1 MPTVQTAP
9 TVAAPARSV
18 RWRIPVVFGITF
30 FVNYLDRNN
39 LALALPRIADEFGW
53 TNQQTGEYGQY
64 LLGAFFLALGLSNIF
79 LSPLAQRI
87 GPKRSIVLAIAAFS
101 VVTILQAPL
110 GQYLLI
116 LIMLRLLLGIGEGF
130 HVPMMSEIT
139 SRWFPRSER
148 SRANAIWNVGILL
161 ATALGPVILV
171 PLISSIGWR
180 PTFALLG
187 IVGMVISIPLVLLVV
202 RDQPRREDGVSE
214 AELAYISQGSDDIAA
229 SAAGKKAS
237 TGYLRSGGFWLMTL
251 AGTLNAFCGFGV
263 LNWLPTYFERTKG
276 IDFADLGWPLGIVF
290 SSGVVGVLL
299 MAVLGDRLNR
309 RALLM
314 SGGYLVAAVM
324 VFLATNMTALTP
336 LVALFALGVFFQSAY
351 TGQEFAVVQRVAPE
365 ESIGSA
371 SGVYNGLSIL
381 LGGVGGS
388 LIPGTIVA
396 ITGSF
401 TAGMLSIVVGAV
413 LAAIVLFILARV
425 IRY

>member
-1 MPTVQTAP
+1 MQ

-18 RWRIPVVFGITF
+18 RWRIPVVFGLTF

-39 LALALPRIADEFGW
+39 LALALPRIADQFGW
-53 TNQQTGEYGQY
+53 TDKQTGEYGQY

-87 GPKRSIVLAIAAFS
+87 GPRRSIVLAIASFS

-110 GQYLLI
+110 GQYLII
-116 LIMLRLLLGIGEGF
+116 LIMLRLLLGLGEGF

-161 ATALGPVILV
+161 ATALGPLILV
-171 PLISSIGWR
+171 PLISSIGWQL
-180 PTFALLG
+180 TFALLG
-187 IVGMVISIPLVLLVV
+187 VVGMVISIPLVLLVV
-202 RDQPRREDGVSE
+202 RDEPRREDGVSE
-214 AELAYISQGSDDIAA
+214 AELTYIAQGSADD
-229 SAAGKKAS
+229 GKDDAKQS
-237 TGYLRSGGFWLMTL
+237 RSYLRFPTFWLMVL

-276 IDFADLGWPLGIVF
+276 IDFSSLGWPLAIIF
-290 SSGVVGVLL
+290 SAGVVGVLL
-299 MAVLGDRLNR
+299 MAVLGERINR
-309 RALLM
+309 RVLLM
-314 SGGYLVAAVM
+314 SGGYVIAAVL
-324 VFLATNMTALTP
+324 VFFATTMTALVP

-351 TGQEFAVVQRVAPE
+351 TGHEFAVVQRVVPE
-365 ESIGSA
+365 GSVG
-371 SGVYNGLSIL
+371 SGSGTYNGLSIL

-401 TAGMLSIVVGAV
+401 TAGMLSIVCGAA
-413 LAAIVLFILARV
+413 LAAIVLFVLALAL
-425 IRY
+425 RY

>member
-1 MPTVQTAP
+1 MQ

-18 RWRIPVVFGITF
+18 RWRIPVVFGLTF

-39 LALALPRIADEFGW
+39 LALALPRIADQFGW
-53 TNQQTGEYGQY
+53 TDKQTGEHGQY

-87 GPKRSIVLAIAAFS
+87 GPRRSIVLAIASFS

-110 GQYLLI
+110 GQYLII
-116 LIMLRLLLGIGEGF
+116 LIMLRLLLGLGEGF

-161 ATALGPVILV
+161 ATALGPLILV
-171 PLISSIGWR
+171 PLISSIGWQL
-180 PTFALLG
+180 TFALLG
-187 IVGMVISIPLVLLVV
+187 VVGMVISIPLVLLVV
-202 RDQPRREDGVSE
+202 RDEPRREDGVSE
-214 AELAYISQGSDDIAA
+214 AELTYIAQGSAD
-229 SAAGKKAS
+229 AGKGAVKQS
-237 TGYLRSGGFWLMTL
+237 RSYLRFPTFWLMVL

-276 IDFADLGWPLGIVF
+276 IDFSSLGWPLAIIF
-290 SSGVVGVLL
+290 SAGVVGVLL
-299 MAVLGDRLNR
+299 MAVLGERINR
-309 RALLM
+309 RVLLM
-314 SGGYLVAAVM
+314 SGGYVIAAVL
-324 VFLATNMTALTP
+324 VFFATTMTALVP

-351 TGQEFAVVQRVAPE
+351 TGHEFAVVQRVVPE
-365 ESIGSA
+365 GSVG
-371 SGVYNGLSIL
+371 SGSGTYNGLSIL
-381 LGGVGGS
+381 FGGVGGS

-401 TAGMLSIVVGAV
+401 TAGMLSIVCGAALAAVVLFV
-413 LAAIVLFILARV
+413 LALAL
-425 IRY
+425 RY

>member
-1 MPTVQTAP
+1 MQ
-9 TVAAPARSV
+9 TVAAPAQSV
-18 RWRIPVVFGITF
+18 RWRIPVVFGVTF

-39 LALALPRIADEFGW
+39 LALALPRIAEEFGW
-53 TNQQTGEYGQY
+53 SDKQTGEYGQY

-87 GPKRSIVLAIAAFS
+87 GPRRSVVLAIASFS

-110 GQYLLI
+110 GQYLII
-116 LIMLRLLLGIGEGF
+116 LIMLRLLLGLGEGF

-139 SRWFPRSER
+139 SHWFPRSER

-161 ATALGPVILV
+161 ATALGPLILV

-180 PTFALLG
+180 PTFAVLG
-187 IVGMVISIPLVLLVV
+187 VVGMLISIPLVLLVV
-202 RDQPRREDGVSE
+202 RDEPRREYGVSE
-214 AELAYISQGSDDIAA
+214 EELAYISQGGDKDARDR
-229 SAAGKKAS
+229 SAAKPS
-237 TGYLRSGGFWLMTL
+237 TSYLRSPAFWLMVL

-263 LNWLPTYFERTKG
+263 LNWLPTYFARSKG
-276 IDFADLGWPLGIVF
+276 IDFSSLGWPLAIIF

-309 RALLM
+309 RVLLM
-314 SGGYLVAAVM
+314 SGGYLIAATM
-324 VFLATNMTALTP
+324 VYFATNMTALAP
-336 LVALFALGVFFQSAY
+336 LVTLFALGVFFQSAY
-351 TGQEFAVVQRVAPE
+351 TGHEFAVVQRVVPE
-365 ESIGSA
+365 GSVGSG

-388 LIPGTIVA
+388 LVPGTIVA

-401 TAGMLSIVVGAV
+401 TAGILSIVCGAV
-413 LAAIVLFILARV
+413 LAAIVLFVLARV
-425 IRY
+425 LRY

>member
-1 MPTVQTAP
+1 MQ

-18 RWRIPVVFGITF
+18 RWRIPVVFGVTF

-39 LALALPRIADEFGW
+39 LALALPMIANEFGW
-53 TNQQTGEYGQY
+53 SDKQTGEYGQY

-87 GPKRSIVLAIAAFS
+87 GPRRGVILAIASFS

-110 GQYLLI
+110 GQYLII
-116 LIMLRLLLGIGEGF
+116 LIMLRLLLGLGEGF

-139 SRWFPRSER
+139 SRWFPRNER

-161 ATALGPVILV
+161 ATALGPLILV

-180 PTFALLG
+180 PAFAVLG
-187 IVGMVISIPLVLLVV
+187 VAGMVISIPLVLLVV
-202 RDQPRREDGVSE
+202 RDEPRREDGVSE
-214 AELAYISQGSDDIAA
+214 AELAYIRQGSG
-229 SAAGKKAS
+229 AAGADGTTKPS
-237 TGYLRSGGFWLMTL
+237 PSYLRTPAFWLITL

-263 LNWLPTYFERTKG
+263 LNWLPTYFARTKG
-276 IDFADLGWPLGIVF
+276 IDFSSLGWPLAIIF
-290 SSGVVGVLL
+290 SSGVVGVLF
-299 MAVLGDRLNR
+299 MAALGDRINR
-309 RALLM
+309 RVLLM
-314 SGGYLVAAVM
+314 SGGYIVAAGM
-324 VFLATNMTALTP
+324 VYFATTMTTLVP
-336 LVALFALGVFFQSAY
+336 LVTLFALGVFFQSAY
-351 TGQEFAVVQRVAPE
+351 TGHEFAVVQRVVPE
-365 ESIGSA
+365 TSVGSG

-401 TAGMLSIVVGAV
+401 TAGILSIVAGAV
-413 LAAIVLFILARV
+413 LAAIALFVLARV
-425 IRY
+425 LRY

>member
-1 MPTVQTAP
+1 MQ

-18 RWRIPVVFGITF
+18 RWRIPVVFGLTF

-39 LALALPRIADEFGW
+39 LALALPRIADQFGW
-53 TNQQTGEYGQY
+53 TDKQTGEYGQY

-87 GPKRSIVLAIAAFS
+87 GPRRSIVLAIASFS

-110 GQYLLI
+110 GQYLII
-116 LIMLRLLLGIGEGF
+116 LIMLRLLLGLGEGF

-161 ATALGPVILV
+161 ATALGPLILV
-171 PLISSIGWR
+171 PLISSIGWQL
-180 PTFALLG
+180 TFALLG
-187 IVGMVISIPLVLLVV
+187 VVGMVISIPLVLLVV
-202 RDQPRREDGVSE
+202 RDEPRREDGVSE
-214 AELAYISQGSDDIAA
+214 AELAYIGQGSADD
-229 SAAGKKAS
+229 GKGDVKQS
-237 TGYLRSGGFWLMTL
+237 RSYLRFPTFWLMVL

-276 IDFADLGWPLGIVF
+276 IDFSSLGWPLAIIF
-290 SSGVVGVLL
+290 SAGVVGVLL
-299 MAVLGDRLNR
+299 MAVLGERINR
-309 RALLM
+309 RVLLM
-314 SGGYLVAAVM
+314 SGGYVIAAVL
-324 VFLATNMTALTP
+324 VFFATTMTALVP

-351 TGQEFAVVQRVAPE
+351 TGHEFAVVQRVVPE
-365 ESIGSA
+365 GSVG
-371 SGVYNGLSIL
+371 SGSGTYNGLSIL
-381 LGGVGGS
+381 FGGVGGS

-401 TAGMLSIVVGAV
+401 TAGMLSIVCGAV
-413 LAAIVLFILARV
+413 LAAIVLFVLAV
-425 IRY
+425 VLRY